1 MHLVSSVKF
10 TGVRIKLEL
19 DGKSS
24 VKVNEKLTKSRKSL
38 KKKKNQNERWCVM
51 KFVIA

>member
-24 VKVNEKLTKSRKSL
+24 VKVNEKFTKSRKSL
-38 KKKKNQNERWCVM
+38 KKKKQNERWCVM

>member
-10 TGVRIKLEL
+10 TGVRITLEL

-24 VKVNEKLTKSRKSL
+24 VKVNEKFTKS
-38 KKKKNQNERWCVM
+38 KKKKQNERWCVM
-51 KFVIA
+51 KLVIV